1 MAWVKKALLVLV
13 LVVGFVLFSLLQRPE
28 SAAAAVRNTVQT
40 TGAAL
45 RSVVTFFT
53 SLAG

>member
-1 MAWVKKALLVLV
+1 MAWAKKALLVLV
-13 LVVGFVLFSLLQRPE
+13 VAFVLFSLVQRPE
-28 SAAAAVRNTVQT
+28 SAAAAVRNAVAG

-45 RSVVTFFT
+45 QGVVAFFG